1 MAWIDGSYN
10 LLGGLSYVWPQGRNV
25 TNYQFIDDV
34 SVIKGRNNFK
44 FGYYFRRDDV
54 TDYSPGVTTTP
65 LAYATET
72 DFATGS
78 FDLYD
83 QQYPTRLTQ
92 PVALY
97 NEAGYVQ
104 DEWKPVPNLTVTAA
118 VRAEHNSN
126 PVCQTNCFDS
136 FSTDFGGVSTDPTT
150 PYNSMIITGKHQAF
164 RSFQGFS
171 IQPRVGFAWSPY
183 GDGTSTVIRGGFGMF
198 TDVFPATIADD
209 ILNNAP
215 TNVGFTLF
223 GPAYGGPSISTNP
236 TDPTSGET
244 ITSAS
249 NAGFQSGF
257 ANAASYTTLSNTIA
271 GFSAPNFTNSYHKLN
286 YPTYEEWN
294 LELEQQFGRS
304 TVFDL
309 NYVGNR
315 GYHEPDV
322 NGGVNAYG
330 APAGFGPISGAAPPN
345 PSFASATEVLS
356 NAISNYQGLTA
367 SVVHRSKSLLLQ
379 FHYSWSHALD
389 EISNGGI
396 LGFNAGHSALAP
408 TDPYNLHYNYGNADY
423 DVRQNFTGSYVYS
436 VPYWRGPHAVTDGW
450 QITGTV
456 FHHSGFPF
464 TVTDSAVTNQ
474 IANYPSGNVQI
485 FAQQLRNVSH
495 CGSSAI
501 FNTATFSGT
510 PCAITNPAN
519 YTTPTAFG
527 QQERNQTTAPAY
539 TDTDL
544 AVLKSFAIPKL
555 ESAKF
560 TVGAQFFNLL
570 NHPNFASP
578 SSDINPTNTLA
589 GYITS

>member
-1 MAWIDGSYN
+1 MQPQYSGQLGETHVFNPNITNQFTFALLWYSAVFTNQNLAASTALVPWTTAWIDGSYG
-10 LLGGLSYVWPQGRNV
+10 LLGGLNYVWPQGRNV

-78 FDLYD
+78 FDLYN

-97 NEAGYVQ
+97 NEAGYFQ
-104 DEWKPVPNLTVTAA
+104 DEWKPIPNLTVTAA
-118 VRAEHNSN
+118 VRVEHNSN

-136 FSTDFGGVSTDPTT
+136 FGTDFAGVSSDPTT
-150 PYNSMIITGKHQAF
+150 PYNSMIVTGKHAAF
-164 RSFQGFS
+164 RSFQSFS

-183 GDGTSTVIRGGFGMF
+183 GDGSSTVIRGGFGMF
-198 TDVFPATIADD
+198 TDVFPATIADS

-223 GPAYGGPSISTNP
+223 GPAYGGPAISTNP

-244 ITSAS
+244 ITSSS
-249 NAGFQSGF
+249 NAGFQAGF
-257 ANAASYTTLSNTIA
+257 ANAASYTTLSNSIA

-294 LELEQQFGRS
+294 LELERQFGRS
-304 TVFDL
+304 TVLDL

-330 APAGFGPISGAAPPN
+330 APAGFTAISASAAPN
-345 PSFASATEVLS
+345 PSFASVTEVLS
-356 NAISNYQGLTA
+356 NAVSNYNGLTA

-379 FHYSWSHALD
+379 FNYSWSHALD

-396 LGFNAGHSALAP
+396 LGFNAGQSAIAP
-408 TDPYNLHYNYGNADY
+408 TDPFNLAYNYGNADY
-423 DVRQNFTGSYVYS
+423 DVAATILPRSYVYS

-464 TVTDSAVTNQ
+464 TVTDSEVTNQ
-474 IANYPSGNVQI
+474 IANYQSGKSRSY
-485 FAQQLRNVSH
+485 AQQLNSRS
-495 CGSSAI
+495 
-501 FNTATFSGT
+501 
-510 PCAITNPAN
+510 
-519 YTTPTAFG
+519 
-527 QQERNQTTAPAY
+527 
-539 TDTDL
+539 
-544 AVLKSFAIPKL
+544 
-555 ESAKF
+555 
-560 TVGAQFFNLL
+560 
-570 NHPNFASP
+570 
-578 SSDINPTNTLA
+578 
-589 GYITS
+589 